1 MTQNSEKSCSSYDNS
16 YSQRMKIRTQ
26 QKKGC
31 IEQGSGESH
40 MQNFIV
46 LSTCS
51 QDISLSS
58 TSMCDNNAEYCSQ
71 GAHLRLVSRVCV
83 CVCVVRGWVHYM
95 DIIESFI
102 VVEVND

>member
-1 MTQNSEKSCSSYDNS
+1 
-16 YSQRMKIRTQ
+16 
-26 QKKGC
+26 
-31 IEQGSGESH
+31 
-40 MQNFIV
+40 MQSFIV

-71 GAHLRLVSRVCV
+71 GAHLSLVSRVFVCV
-83 CVCVVRGWVHYM
+83 CVCVARGWVHYM